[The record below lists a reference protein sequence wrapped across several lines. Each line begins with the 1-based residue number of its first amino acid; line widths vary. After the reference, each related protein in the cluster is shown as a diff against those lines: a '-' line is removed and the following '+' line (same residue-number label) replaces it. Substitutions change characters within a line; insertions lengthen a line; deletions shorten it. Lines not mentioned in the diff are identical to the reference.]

1 MHDNDDLQLPPEL
14 VKYPV
19 YLNAELIKR
28 LQGILADVSAREA
41 DPEADVFKILDA
53 VRVARRLATHA
64 S

>member
-1 MHDNDDLQLPPEL
+1 MGRDESQSAHEP

-19 YLNAELIKR
+19 YLEAELIKR

-41 DPEADVFKILDA
+41 NPEADVFKILDA
-53 VRVARRLATHA
+53 VRAARRLANHA